1 MALKQSREL
10 LRDHRQRWREAQL
23 LDLPSAYG
31 VRIFSRTSEAAN
43 RRVLSGQKALKKMEG
58 EVQIVQAQ
66 GTGSNQ
72 LIASSGINNPAT
84 YWRFNCLSVWYNAI
98 VKNNPGSSDYADWLG
113 PYVENDVFDDP
124 SYPKFWLE
132 EVAHENVPGQ
142 SRLRSI

>member
-98 VKNNPGSSDYADWLG
+98 VKNNPGSS
-113 PYVENDVFDDP
+113 
-124 SYPKFWLE
+124 
-132 EVAHENVPGQ
+132 EVHRPIGN
-142 SRLRSI
+142 

>member
-1 MALKQSREL
+1 MALKESREL

-58 EVQIVQAQ
+58 EVQVVQAQ

-84 YWRFNCLSVWYNAI
+84 YWRFNCL
-98 VKNNPGSSDYADWLG
+98 GSD
-113 PYVENDVFDDP
+113 
-124 SYPKFWLE
+124 
-132 EVAHENVPGQ
+132 HT
-142 SRLRSI
+142 